1 MPRSNSSSTG
11 SGHSLRSKGPV
22 EASNSATTRRKQAAK
37 WTTDEDTA
45 LIEYLRL
52 HIPGDGTNFK
62 KQTWHGA
69 AAHLKERFPEQLG
82 GEKTQSSCQTRWTKL
97 KSSYHA
103 VVDIKNAS
111 GFAWSDIDGAGI
123 TLEYESTWTNF
134 LKSHKNAGPF
144 KNTGFPHF
152 DAIHQ
157 MLPRKSK
164 GTWVHRNDPRQPAGT
179 ASSAVP
185 AAALPGAST
194 VPPPPQPLT
203 ALNLSQL
210 TAAANEITSIPSHI
224 QSASGLPQDI
234 PLSSSAVPSTFL
246 AAQTTTTGSGA
257 MSSVLTSVSRQDK
270 RKVSAIGSEAAM
282 SASKRS
288 RPVSA
293 SVQAQQDGSKAMNN
307 LTIAMEEIRQT
318 FARTSARASAE
329 DFGRAVAM
337 VSQCAALSSDER
349 IDVIDFLGQDDK
361 HVVKFLNMNESLRL
375 MWVQRRLADLRTATQ
390 S

>member
-1 MPRSNSSSTG
+1 MPQSNSSITG

-22 EASNSATTRRKQAAK
+22 EANNSATTRHKKAAK

-52 HIPGDGTNFK
+52 HIPGDGINFK
-62 KQTWHGA
+62 KQAWHGA

-82 GEKTQSSCQTRWTKL
+82 GEKTQSSCQTRWSKL

-134 LKSHKNAGPF
+134 LKSHKNTGPF

-164 GTWVHRNDPRQPAGT
+164 GAWVHRNNPRQPAGT

-185 AAALPGAST
+185 AVALPEAST
-194 VPPPPQPLT
+194 VPPQPQPLT

-210 TAAANEITSIPSHI
+210 TAAANEINSLPSHI

-234 PLSSSAVPSTFL
+234 PPSSSAVPSTFL
-246 AAQTTTTGSGA
+246 VAQTTTGSGA
-257 MSSVLTSVSRQDK
+257 TSSVLTSISRQDK
-270 RKVSAIGSEAAM
+270 CKVSAIGSEAAM
-282 SASKRS
+282 SAPKRS
-288 RPVSA
+288 QPVSA

-307 LTIAMEEIRQT
+307 LTTAVEEIRQT

-329 DFGRAVAM
+329 DFGRAVSM
-337 VSQCAALSSDER
+337 VSQCATLSSDKR
-349 IDVIDFLGQDDK
+349 IDIIDFLGQDDK
-361 HVVKFLNMNESLRL
+361 HIVKFLNMDENLQSL
-375 MWVQRRLADLRTATQ
+375 WVQRRLADICTATQ

>member
-1 MPRSNSSSTG
+1 MPRSNSSSMG
-11 SGHSLRSKGPV
+11 SGHSLRSKGPG
-22 EASNSATTRRKQAAK
+22 EASNSATTHHKQAAK

-45 LIEYLRL
+45 LIEYLCL
-52 HIPGDGTNFK
+52 HIPSDGTNFK

-69 AAHLKERFPEQLG
+69 ATHLKERFPEHLG
-82 GEKTQSSCQTRWTKL
+82 GEKTKSSCQTRWTKL

-111 GFAWSDIDGAGI
+111 GFVWSDIDGAGI

-152 DAIHQ
+152 DTIHQ

-185 AAALPGAST
+185 ATALPEAST
-194 VPPPPQPLT
+194 VQPPPQPLT

-210 TAAANEITSIPSHI
+210 TVAANEITSIPSHI

-234 PLSSSAVPSTFL
+234 PLSSSTVPSTFL
-246 AAQTTTTGSGA
+246 MAQTTTTGLGA
-257 MSSVLTSVSRQDK
+257 MSSVLTSVSHQDK
-270 RKVSAIGSEAAM
+270 HKVSAI
-282 SASKRS
+282 
-288 RPVSA
+288 A

-307 LTIAMEEIRQT
+307 LMVTMEEIWQT

-329 DFGRAVAM
+329 DFGHAVAM

-361 HVVKFLNMNESLRL
+361 HVMKFLNMNESLQL
-375 MWVQRRLADLRTATQ
+375 MWVQRRLAEFRTATQ